1 MRHPRA
7 RRAEWA
13 WTWRRRPFIRERFDY
28 KRRSGPRPAGSPV
41 YAVVLPM
48 ESWNKRWK
56 TPHLAPSAACTTA
69 ASAAYGRTA
78 SRAMRYRGSLSS
90 AQEGKAM
97 LPSDPSTPSHG
108 RIRLSRGRLI
118 AAAATAAMA
127 AALSSCAWTEPEPTQ
142 TLAVKVSDGQGSP
155 VPQAFCRAAND
166 RGVWP
171 FVAP

>member
-1 MRHPRA
+1 
-7 RRAEWA
+7 
-13 WTWRRRPFIRERFDY
+13 
-28 KRRSGPRPAGSPV
+28 
-41 YAVVLPM
+41 
-48 ESWNKRWK
+48 
-56 TPHLAPSAACTTA
+56 
-69 ASAAYGRTA
+69 
-78 SRAMRYRGSLSS
+78 
-90 AQEGKAM
+90 M

-171 FVAP
+171 FVAPGEVTVPKSAIPLDITCEDDSRTGFVRALPQMHVWSPAGLASVGAVHEVVDPLRYPAVGYPPAVEVIMGRTGER